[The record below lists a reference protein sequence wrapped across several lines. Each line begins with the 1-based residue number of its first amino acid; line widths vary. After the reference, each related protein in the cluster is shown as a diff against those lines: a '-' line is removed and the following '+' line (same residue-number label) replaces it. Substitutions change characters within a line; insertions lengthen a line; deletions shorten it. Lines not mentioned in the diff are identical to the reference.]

1 MRVAM
6 YYRNDDVRVEELP
19 APVVGPG
26 ELRIRIEASGICGSD
41 VMEWYRIK
49 KAPLVLGHE
58 IGGQVVEVGDGVE
71 RFAVGDRVTATHHVP
86 CNNCHSCLQGHHT
99 LCDTLRSTKF
109 DPGGFCEQV
118 RIPALQTDRG
128 TLKLPDAVSYEEATF
143 VEPLGCVVRGQRG
156 AGIAPGQSVLV
167 LGSGLAGLLHIALA
181 RAAGAGPIVATD
193 VHPYRIEAARRF
205 GADLA
210 LDARS
215 EDVEARLRAING
227 GRRADRVI
235 VSTAVPAVNE
245 QAFRWVARGGT
256 ILFFALVTPGVDL
269 TYPAFDLWNRGV
281 SIVQSY
287 AAARRDLDEALRLIE
302 HRRVPVADMIT
313 HRLPL
318 AETARGFGMVAGAG
332 DSIKV
337 VVEPQN

>member
-6 YYRNDDVRVEELP
+6 YYRNDDVRVEEMP
-19 APVVGPG
+19 APAIGPG
-26 ELRIRIEASGICGSD
+26 ELRVRIEASGICGSD

-58 IGGQVVEVGDGVE
+58 IGGQVVEVGEGVE
-71 RFAVGDRVTATHHVP
+71 RFTVGDRVTATHHVP
-86 CNNCHSCLQGHHT
+86 CNTCHSCLQGHHT

-109 DPGGFCEQV
+109 APGGFCEQV
-118 RIPALQTDRG
+118 RIPALQADRG
-128 TLKLPDAVSYEEATF
+128 TLMLPDAVSYEQATF

-156 AGIAPGQSVLV
+156 AAIAPGQSVLV

-215 EDVEARLRAING
+215 EDVEARLKAING

-287 AAARRDLDEALRLIE
+287 AAAMRDLDEALRLIE
-302 HRRVPVADMIT
+302 HRRVPVAEMIT

>member
-1 MRVAM
+1 M
-6 YYRNDDVRVEELP
+6 YYRNDDVRVEEMP
-19 APVVGPG
+19 APAIGPG

-58 IGGQVVEVGDGVE
+58 IGGQVVEVGEGVD
-71 RFAVGDRVTATHHVP
+71 RFAVGDRITATHHVP
-86 CNNCHSCLQGHHT
+86 CNTCHSCLQGHHT

-287 AAARRDLDEALRLIE
+287 AAAARDLDEALRLIE